1 MRKRATFPSFLLFER
16 EEKRN
21 EEISS
26 MPLTTYS
33 SSMQIVLSLG
43 MYVAGPQCRHFVAG
57 RSALGHV
64 ALTCALALVTAGLLL
79 QQSILLTS
87 AFVCTLVL
95 ITFICPMWL
104 VRIHKFKAQI
114 NGPWDEAVPN
124 ISNAYPLSSKR
135 D

>member
-1 MRKRATFPSFLLFER
+1 M
-16 EEKRN
+16 
-21 EEISS
+21 
-26 MPLTTYS
+26 
-33 SSMQIVLSLG
+33 LSLAT
-43 MYVAGPQCRHFVAG
+43 YVAGPQCRHFVAAT
-57 RSALGHV
+57 SAFGHV
-64 ALTCALALVTAGLLL
+64 ALTCTLALLAAALLL

-124 ISNAYPLSSKR
+124 ISNAYPVSFKK